1 MPLTHLKPNLLW
13 QQFSAMNAIPR
24 ASKKEA
30 ALRNHYIAW
39 ATAHNF
45 DYKTDAVGNIVIK
58 KPATRGY
65 EQAAKVILQGHLDM
79 VCQKQPES
87 THDFDN
93 DPIEMHIDSGF
104 VKANGTTLGADNGIG
119 VAAMLAILEDDQ
131 AQHGP
136 LEVFLTVDEE
146 AGMGGVRGLQPNWL
160 EGEYLLNLDAE
171 EWGTCYVGC
180 AGGTD
185 IILTKPLEFDARPQ
199 GHYYQ
204 LTLSGLKGGHS
215 GLDIDSG
222 RGNANQLLAEVL
234 ADFSMHFPIRLLSFK
249 GGTLRNALTR
259 EAVARFAL
267 NDLQQE
273 DIQQH
278 VNAWQATLK
287 KRLHGVDANVCLAL
301 MPLEL
306 AALDNPAT
314 ITPQATHQVLSLL
327 TLLPHGVIAQSHL
340 VDAVETSC
348 NIGVVSID
356 VQSDLQIDLLARS
369 LNQEGINAVILRSKC
384 LSQLAD
390 ANCEIKNSYPGWDPN
405 LQSKALIALLAVYK
419 ESYQKDMDIK
429 VVHAGIETGLIA
441 KSYPNLEMVSFGPT
455 ITGAHSPDEQVEI
468 ASVERFYELL
478 KAVLARL
485 K

>member
-1 MPLTHLKPNLLW
+1 MPLTHLKPQLLW

-30 ALRNHYIAW
+30 ALREYYLAW
-39 ATAHNF
+39 AQAHHF
-45 DYKTDAVGNIVIK
+45 DFKTDAVGNIVIK

-65 EQAAKVILQGHLDM
+65 EAAAKVILQGHLDM
-79 VCQKQPES
+79 VCQKNPES
-87 THDFDN
+87 THDFDQ
-93 DPIEMHIDSGF
+93 DAIEMRVEAGF

-136 LEVFLTVDEE
+136 LEVLLTVDEE

-171 EWGTCYVGC
+171 EWGSCYVGC

-185 IILTKPLEFDARPQ
+185 IILTKSLEFDVRPQ

-234 ADFSMHFPIRLLSFK
+234 ADFSMHFPLRLLSFK

-259 EAVARFAL
+259 EAIACFAV
-267 NDLQQE
+267 NDLQRQ

-278 VNAWQATLK
+278 VSMWQASLK
-287 KRLHGVDANVCLAL
+287 KRLQGVDDRVSLTL

-306 AALDNPAT
+306 EAMENSAT
-314 ITPQATHQVLSLL
+314 MTPQATHQVLSLL

-348 NIGVVSID
+348 NIGVLVLD
-356 VQSDLQIDLLARS
+356 VHSGLQVDLLARS
-369 LNQEGINAVILRSKC
+369 LNQEGMDEVILRSKC
-384 LSQLAD
+384 LSQLAGAD
-390 ANCEIKNSYPGWDPN
+390 CEIKNSYPGWDPN
-405 LQSKALIALLAVYK
+405 LQSKALTSLLEVYK
-419 ESYQKDMDIK
+419 NKYQQDMLIK

-441 KSYPNLEMVSFGPT
+441 KSYPDLEMVSFGPT

-468 ASVERFYELL
+468 ASVEKFYDLL

-485 K
+485 Q